1 MADYIKTSILFESYV
16 HIDAHYE
23 EESEANEAVK
33 KAINNYINDRAVHF
47 LGDKIE
53 TEIKFKAGSLKAY
66 ATVRGSLKDALGT
79 YESFT
84 QEVARLFW
92 FSKRISDAT
101 VMEVAF
107 QTNSFLGAIERTE
120 ARPGIVGKTKRLTD
134 SIVSLHN
141 PDDEKTAAIMVRRL
155 RLIKNDTKNLLSSL
169 ENEDDKLLIKNE
181 FRELFKAAPR
191 KLTFSK
197 VTDETKAKYLYEHDL
212 FTEVLKMA

>member
-16 HIDAHYE
+16 HIDAHFE
-23 EESEANEAVK
+23 EESDATEAVK

-47 LGDKIE
+47 LGDQIQ

-79 YESFT
+79 YNSFS
-84 QEVARLFW
+84 QEITRLFW

-107 QTNSFLGAIERTE
+107 QTHSFLGAIERTE

-134 SIVSLHN
+134 TIISIHN
-141 PDDEKTAAIMVRRL
+141 PDNEKAAAIMVRRL

-169 ENEDDKLLIKNE
+169 AIEDDKSLIKKE
-181 FRELFKAAPR
+181 FSDLLKSTPK
-191 KLTFSK
+191 KLTHSK
-197 VTDETKAKYLYEHDL
+197 VSDETKEKYLYEYDL
-212 FTEVLKMA
+212 VKKVLA

>member
-16 HIDAHYE
+16 HIDAHFE
-23 EESEANEAVK
+23 EESDATEATK
-33 KAINNYINDRAVHF
+33 KAINNYISDRAVHF
-47 LGDKIE
+47 LGDKIQ

-79 YESFT
+79 YESFS
-84 QEVARLFW
+84 QEITRLFW

-107 QTNSFLGAIERTE
+107 QTHSFLGAIERTE

-134 SIVSLHN
+134 SITSIHN
-141 PDDEKTAAIMVRRL
+141 ADNEKGAAIMVRRL

-169 ENEDDKLLIKNE
+169 AIYEDKTLIKNE
-181 FRELFKAAPR
+181 FSELLKSVPK
-191 KLTFSK
+191 KLTHSK
-197 VTDETKAKYLYEHDL
+197 VSDETKEKYLYEYDL
-212 FTEVLKMA
+212 VKKVLTE